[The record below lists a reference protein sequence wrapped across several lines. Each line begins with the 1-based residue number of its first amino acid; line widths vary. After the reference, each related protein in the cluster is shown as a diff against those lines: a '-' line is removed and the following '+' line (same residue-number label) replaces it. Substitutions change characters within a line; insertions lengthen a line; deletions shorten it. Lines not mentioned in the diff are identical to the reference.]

1 MARYQVGDT
10 VVCHSQW
17 RALTLG
23 SLPTETRALTN
34 PSTIVCSVEAPDGTT
49 SAPTPV
55 NVSTGVYYVVF
66 TASQAGRYVIT
77 WTGTGSAAGVEQQ
90 IVDVRAL
97 S

>member
-1 MARYQVGDT
+1 MARFQVGDP
-10 VVCHSQW
+10 VVCHSSW
-17 RALTLG
+17 RALTLA
-23 SLPTETRALTN
+23 SLPAEVRALTN
-34 PSTIVCSVEAPDGTT
+34 PTTIACSVEAPDGTT
-49 SAPTPV
+49 STPTPV

-97 S
+97 T